1 MAKSRKPAPKQIPL
15 KVRTPT
21 GMKSI
26 ADPKATEVDAYIFIK
41 ENLRALNWDTRN
53 PQKVPGGQV
62 YTQNEC
68 LSNIEI
74 KRLFGLER
82 PENIVKVTE
91 KSLWVI
97 EAKRSHA
104 DLAKAVAEAEAYA
117 RKLNQSSLFKVP
129 FISGVAGNQHD
140 TFLVQTRYLKAGK
153 YVPVSINGIDMTGLL
168 SPENCAY
175 VLDSDN
181 PNIDNPPIDERLFI
195 AKAEY
200 INEILHLGA
209 VNPHMRANVMAA
221 LLLSKLSS
229 TGPNIEEESPSILIE
244 DINNRVRNV
253 LKSQKKPEFEEYIR
267 IPLPASSDNHLKF
280 RQALVDTIQQLD
292 LLNIKSAMNSGV
304 DWLGA
309 FYEVFLKYASW
320 AQDLGIVLTP
330 RHITRFIADVMSV
343 RTYDIIY
350 DPTCGTGGFL
360 VAAFD
365 AVKQK
370 ASSKQIGIF
379 KRNAVFGVEQDSGIG
394 ALAVVNMIFR
404 GDGKNNIIEGNAF
417 AKFLKRTANE
427 GVPTAKYVSEQ
438 QEDPPVTKVM
448 MNPPFALRRGSDK
461 EYKFIEQALAQME
474 IGGTLFSVLPYSALV
489 RPGRYQI
496 WRKNQL
502 LPNNT
507 LLAVV
512 TFPEDLFY
520 PVGITSVGLFV
531 RKGIPHDLNAD
542 VLWVRALNDG
552 LLKSKGKRLP
562 NSRAQN
568 DLDIIRDKLRAF
580 LDDPSHRITAE
591 NQFIKKAPIDETD
604 SHLEL
609 VPEAYLDQAEP
620 THDEVAGGLEQGMR
634 DMLAFLIKINRI
646 ILKPD
651 LIRQRPDPIRRR
663 PSEWRKVLVTE
674 FFDLRRGNFHSIA
687 NLDEGEYPTIS
698 RVSMDNGL
706 VGFYDKPDKA
716 RLWEPGTITVSTV
729 GGDAFIQPVPFIAT
743 DNVVL
748 CLLREE
754 YKDLPLPVL
763 FFMRLMIDFVKW
775 RYSYGRQCYKTK
787 FAKTEITLPV
797 TARGALDVQYMQEVV
812 VSTTYWPLIEKVFMS
827 SVQVANP

>member
-1 MAKSRKPAPKQIPL
+1 MAKSVKKKRESRQLRFKATPPPLAISAVRKLAAPA
-15 KVRTPT
+15 
-21 GMKSI
+21 
-26 ADPKATEVDAYIFIK
+26 ATEVDAYIFIK

-68 LSNIEI
+68 LSQIEI
-74 KRLFGLER
+74 KRLLGLER
-82 PENIVKVTE
+82 PENIVKITE

-104 DLAKAVAEAEAYA
+104 ELGKAVTEAEAYA

-140 TFLVQTRYLKAGK
+140 TFLVHTRYLKEDK
-153 YVPVSINGIDMTGLL
+153 YVPVSINGIEMTGLL
-168 SPENCAY
+168 SPENAAHI
-175 VLDSDN
+175 LLTEN

-229 TGPNIEEESPSILIE
+229 TGPNIEEESPAVLIE

-253 LKSQKKPEFEEYIR
+253 LKNQRKPEFEEYIR

-343 RTYDIIY
+343 RNYDIIY

-370 ASSKQIGIF
+370 ASAKQLGLF
-379 KRNAVFGVEQDSGIG
+379 KRNAVFGVEQDSGIA

-438 QEDPPVTKVM
+438 QDDPPVTKVM
-448 MNPPFALRRGSDK
+448 MNPPFALKGARDK
-461 EYKFIEQALAQME
+461 EFKFIDQALAQME
-474 IGGTLFSVLPYSALV
+474 MGGTLFSVLPYAALV
-489 RPGRYQI
+489 KPGKYQI
-496 WRKNQL
+496 WRKRQL
-502 LPNNT
+502 LPNHT
-507 LLAVV
+507 LLSVM
-512 TFPEDLFY
+512 TFPGDLFY
-520 PVGITSVGLFV
+520 PVGITSVGVFI
-531 RKGIPHDLNAD
+531 RKGIPHDPNQP
-542 VLWVRALNDG
+542 VLWIRALNDG

-562 NSRAQN
+562 NSRATN
-568 DLDIIRDKLRAF
+568 DLEAISDKLRAF
-580 LDDPSHRITAE
+580 LDNPNYRINAV
-591 NQFIKKAPIDETD
+591 NQFIKKAPIDSTD
-604 SHLEL
+604 THAEL

-620 THDEVAGGLEQGMR
+620 THQQVSQGMEQGMR
-634 DMLAFLIKINRI
+634 DMLAFLVKINRV

-651 LIRQRPDPIRRR
+651 LIRQTPLPIKRR
-663 PSEWRKVLVTE
+663 PLRWEKFLITHY
-674 FFDLRRGNFHSIA
+674 FDLMRGNFHSIA
-687 NLDEGEYPTIS
+687 RLDEGEYPTIS
-698 RVSMDNGL
+698 RVSTDNGL
-706 VGFYDKPDKA
+706 VGFYDKPAKA
-716 RLWEPGTITVSTV
+716 RLWEPGTISVSTV
-729 GGDAFIQPVPFIAT
+729 SGDAFIQPVPFIAT

-748 CLLREE
+748 CLPNEQYR
-754 YKDLPLPVL
+754 DMPLPFL
-763 FFMRLMIDFVKW
+763 FFARLMIDFVKW
-775 RYSYGRQCYKTK
+775 RYSYGRQCYKGK
-787 FAKTEITLPV
+787 FARTEITLPV
-797 TARGALDVQYMQEVV
+797 KANGELDIDYMREVV
-812 VSTTYWPLIEKVFMS
+812 ESTTYWPLIKEVFE
-827 SVQVANP
+827 